1 MTDFNQRIIAEFRA
15 NNGHV
20 TTAGF
25 GDGLVL
31 LHTVG
36 AKSGEPRV
44 NPLAAIPDGDGWLVA
59 ASAAG
64 AEKHPAWYFN
74 LSANPDVTVETPQ
87 GTVGA
92 TAVELEGA
100 EYDTGWAKF
109 TARSSAFAD
118 YQERAGDRRI
128 PVVRLEPRPAT
139 DN

>member
-1 MTDFNQRIIAEFRA
+1 MSNFNERIIDEFRA

-31 LHTVG
+31 LHTIG
-36 AKSGEPRV
+36 AKSGQPRV
-44 NPLAAIPDGDGWLVA
+44 NPLAAIPEGDGWLVA

-74 LSANPDVTVETPQ
+74 LLANPNVVVET
-87 GTVGA
+87 GTGVVPA
-92 TAVELEGA
+92 SAHELDGA
-100 EYDTGWAKF
+100 EYDAGWAKF
-109 TARSSAFAD
+109 TARSSAFAG

-128 PVVRLEPRPAT
+128 PVVKVEPRQ
-139 DN
+139 

>member
-1 MTDFNQRIIAEFRA
+1 MSDFNERIITEFRA

-44 NPLAAIPDGDGWLVA
+44 HRLLGISDGAGWLVA

-74 LSANPDVTVETPQ
+74 LRADPHAQVET
-87 GTVGA
+87 GEGMVAVIARDLHDTDRDEAWA
-92 TAVELEGA
+92 T
-100 EYDTGWAKF
+100 F
-109 TARSSAFAD
+109 TSRSSVFVG
-118 YQERAGDRRI
+118 YQERAGDRVI
-128 PVVRLEPRPAT
+128 PVVCLRLR
-139 DN
+139 N